1 MKVEIHDDVF
11 NNVYLKYL
19 QDVTPFQI
27 LYGGSSSGKSVFL
40 AQRCVF
46 DLLNGGRNYL
56 VAREVAKSVRGSVSQ
71 EINKVITDWGV
82 QSLFKINKTDG
93 TITCH
98 NGYQCVFTG
107 LDDVEK
113 LKSITPAKGVFT
125 DLWIEEATE
134 ADEMSVGLLIKRQR
148 GGSDDIPK
156 RVTLSFNP
164 ILKTHWIYKNH
175 FMGIKWADD
184 QKEYHDENILILKTT
199 YKDNKFLTKQDIYRL
214 EHETDEYLYNV
225 YTLGNWGVLGDVIF
239 KNVHYV
245 DLNQPGEYFLPEE
258 QRTNRRNGLDFGFS
272 SDPAAMPCMHLDKM
286 RKRIYFFDE
295 LYERGLT
302 NQELSN
308 EIKKVLCTQYVMK
321 DSDGKDVFMDKKDYL
336 ENKDKIDSK
345 YHGAMPFDYRD
356 SITCDSSEPKS
367 IQELQIAGINA
378 KGAKK
383 GKDSVNFGVQWLQGY
398 TIIIGLNC
406 VNTYREFTTYHWK
419 KNKDG
424 ESLRI
429 PVDKDNHLID
439 GARYGLEDD
448 MILQEVEVIENPF
461 Y

>member
-1 MKVEIHDDVF
+1 MEVEIHTEVF
-11 NNVYLKYL
+11 NDVYLKYL

-56 VAREVAKSVRGSVSQ
+56 VAREVARSVRGSVAQ
-71 EINKVITDWGV
+71 EINKVITAWGV
-82 QSLFKINKTDG
+82 QSLFTINKTDG

-134 ADEMSVGLLIKRQR
+134 ADEASVGLLIKRQR
-148 GGSDDIPK
+148 GGSDDTQK

-164 ILKTHWIYKNH
+164 ILKTHWIYRNY
-175 FMGIKWADD
+175 FMDIKWSDD
-184 QKEYHDENILILKTT
+184 QKEYRDENILILKTT

-214 EHETDEYLYNV
+214 ENEKDEYLYNV
-225 YTLGNWGVLGDVIF
+225 YSLGNWGVLGDVIF

-245 DLNQPGEYFLPEE
+245 DLTKDGEYYLPVE
-258 QRTNRRNGLDFGFS
+258 QRTNRRYGLDFGFS

-286 RKRIYFFDE
+286 RKRIYIFDE

-302 NQELSN
+302 NQELAPMVTN
-308 EIKKVLCTQYVMK
+308 LIGREMVI
-321 DSDGKDVFMDKKDYL
+321 
-336 ENKDKIDSK
+336 
-345 YHGAMPFDYRD
+345 
-356 SITCDSSEPKS
+356 CDSSEPKS
-367 IQELQIAGINA
+367 IQELQIAGVNA
-378 KGAKK
+378 SGAKK

-398 TIIIGLNC
+398 EIIIDTKC
-406 VNTYREFTTYHWK
+406 VNTKREFSTYHWK
-419 KNKDG
+419 KDKDG
-424 ESLRI
+424 NSLRI

-448 MILQEVEVIENPF
+448 MADAWLIS
-461 Y
+461 

>member
-1 MKVEIHDDVF
+1 MVQVEINKNIF
-11 NNVYLKYL
+11 NDAYYPYLR
-19 QDVTPFQI
+19 DTTPFAI
-27 LYGGSSSGKSVFL
+27 FYGGSSSGKSVFL

-71 EINKVITDWGV
+71 EINKVIISWGV

-93 TITCH
+93 TITAS

-148 GGSDDIPK
+148 GGSDETQK

-164 ILKTHWIYKNH
+164 ILKTHWIYRNH
-175 FMGIKWADD
+175 FMGIKWSDD

-199 YKDNKFLTKQDIYRL
+199 YKDNKFLTKQDVYRL

-239 KNVHYV
+239 KNIHYV
-245 DLNQPGEYFLPEE
+245 DLNQPGEYFLPLE

-286 RKRIYFFDE
+286 RKRIYIYDE

-302 NQELSN
+302 NQELAPMVVALIGR
-308 EIKKVLCTQYVMK
+308 ERVV
-321 DSDGKDVFMDKKDYL
+321 
-336 ENKDKIDSK
+336 
-345 YHGAMPFDYRD
+345 
-356 SITCDSSEPKS
+356 CDSSEPKS
-367 IQELQIAGINA
+367 IQELQIAGVNA
-378 KGAKK
+378 AGAKK

-398 TIIIGLNC
+398 EIIIGLNC
-406 VNTYREFTTYHWK
+406 VNAYREFTTYHWK

-424 ESLRI
+424 DSLRI

-439 GARYGLEDD
+439 GARYGLEGD
-448 MILQEVEVIENPF
+448 MEDTWLIS
-461 Y
+461 